1 MRHNHLTMR
10 IGVSSSMNRC
20 FHRRHFLETAACG
33 AAPISLPAASLT
45 KGQTLTLALRALHA
59 PRFLFVPAMLLVWA
73 VAGVAADAVPPLQ
86 RRVPLESWLLNSSVM
101 VREDAARISSVGY
114 DPQGWTHTS
123 VPSTVLNALV
133 KAGVYPDPRTG
144 MNSFLIPDSSDEFN
158 RKHDLAKFSHLPDKR
173 NPWRDPYWY
182 RTEFTLP
189 AFEPGRRLWLTFQ
202 GINYRADVW
211 LNGKRVAEP
220 KTTVGMFQRFRFDIT
235 AFARSGANA
244 LAVKI
249 HPVDHPGEPD
259 TQLKPLGPSRTYVKK
274 EIQKDVT
281 YAVSVGYDCMPPIP
295 DRNMGIWQEVFLEWT
310 GPVDIRDPF
319 VATELPLPDT
329 SRATLAVSAELV
341 NATSSP
347 VRGALRGRVEGTDVR
362 FEQPVELAPN
372 ETRLVSVEPKP
383 VMQQPRLWW
392 PKNYGEQHLYEL
404 KLELAGTERTI
415 PFGVRT
421 VGRELRKLGDHYGL
435 RVLINGQKV
444 FSQGGWLQPELL
456 FDMPPRRMETE
467 VRYLTEAN
475 LNTVTFEDLPVP
487 TDEFL
492 DACDRHGLMYWMS
505 FYGTY
510 WVLPETNWPLD
521 HELLARCGA
530 DVLKRYRNHPSV
542 VLYSCVGEGMP
553 SEDIYRRWRKDVL
566 ALDRTRLFI
575 PTVDVR
581 VKAPWIEPDLP
592 TGLHDA
598 VTFWEISPP
607 GYYQR
612 VRDGKK
618 WMFNTETSIASLP
631 PVNNL
636 RKFIPD
642 VLGSSGPDPAWAH
655 HDASQYISD
664 FDPAI
669 RLFYGPPRNMVDYC
683 WKAQLLSAE
692 RHRAWSEAVNH
703 RMWDI
708 TSGVWQWKLNAC
720 WPSVGWQIY
729 DWYLKPM
736 ASAFYYKSAFE
747 PLHVQLSP
755 LDGTVTIVNRRLE
768 PAANLEVRA
777 SVYDSRMKLRW
788 EKRAPASAGANTY
801 CDVFAI
807 PPLADLTPVYFV
819 KLWLS
824 RDGKPASENF
834 YWLSAKPYADIQY
847 ADVVLSPDA
856 QPRGGFTSRSSQNTA
871 DFSALQQLPP
881 VKLDVSHQIE
891 HRGPQPVARVRL
903 RNPTDRLAFFVQL
916 ALTRGQQGDEVLPVF
931 WSDNYFS
938 LLPGESK
945 DVTAAFS
952 AEDAGD
958 ATPVVEVGGWN
969 VQTSFDCTDL
979 KLSKTEVPVNEPVS
993 VVATIKNTFLDG
1005 SRIEL
1010 CVDNEAVASTF
1021 LWARG
1026 DASRPATFELKLS
1039 QPGSHEIQVGDR
1051 RAVLLVK

>member
-1 MRHNHLTMR
+1 MRR
-10 IGVSSSMNRC
+10 ILANIVSIFLLVSVCAAATSSSTA
-20 FHRRHFLETAACG
+20 HRQL
-33 AAPISLPAASLT
+33 LT
-45 KGQTLTLALRALHA
+45 DG
-59 PRFLFVPAMLLVWA
+59 
-73 VAGVAADAVPPLQ
+73 
-86 RRVPLESWLLNSSVM
+86 WLLKSSVL
-101 VREDAARISSVGY
+101 VPEDGVQVSTVGY
-114 DPQGWTHTS
+114 KPRQWFKTS

-133 KAGVYPDPRTG
+133 KNGVYPDPRVG

-158 RKHDLAKFSHLPDKR
+158 RTNDLAKFSYLPDKR

-182 RTEFTLP
+182 RTEFNLP
-189 AFEPGRRLWLTFQ
+189 AWPKERRLWLEFK
-202 GINYRADVW
+202 GINYRAEVW
-211 LNGKRVAEP
+211 LNGTQVTDQREM
-220 KTTVGMFQRFRFDIT
+220 VGIYRRFRFDIT
-235 AFARSGANA
+235 DRARPGRNC

-249 HPVDHPGEPD
+249 HPVDHPGLPD
-259 TQLKPLGPSRTYVKK
+259 LQLKPLGPSRTYFKK

-295 DRNMGIWQEVFLEWT
+295 DRNMGIWQDVFLEWT

-319 VATELPLPDT
+319 VATDLPLPDT
-329 SRATLAVSAELV
+329 SRATLTVSAELM
-341 NATSSP
+341 NASASP
-347 VRGALRGRVEGTDVR
+347 VCGVLRGRVEGTEVR

-372 ETRLVSVEPKP
+372 ETRLVNVEPKP
-383 VMQQPRLWW
+383 VMQKPRLWW
-392 PKNYGEQHLYEL
+392 PRNYGEQHLYEL
-404 KLELAGTERTI
+404 KLEFEVRSPGFSRSETSSAKPRGKPPKGGTPNLSSEQTVT
-415 PFGVRT
+415 FGVRKVT
-421 VGRELRKLGDHYGL
+421 KELHWFESTPGL
-435 RVLINGQKV
+435 RVLINGQRI

-456 FDMPPRRMETE
+456 FDMPARRMEAE

-475 LNTVTFEDLPVP
+475 LNTVTVEDVPVP

-510 WVLPETNWPLD
+510 WIAPETNWPLD
-521 HELLARCGA
+521 HELLAQCGV
-530 DVLKRYRNHPSV
+530 DVLKRHRNHPSV

-553 SEDIYRRWRKDVL
+553 SQDIYQRWRKDVL
-566 ALDRTRLFI
+566 ALDQTRLFI
-575 PTVDVR
+575 PTMDVR

-612 VRDGKK
+612 VRAGKK

-642 VLGSSGPDPAWAH
+642 ALESNGPDPVWAH

-669 RLFYGPPRNMVDYC
+669 RLFYGLPHNMVDYC

-708 TSGVWQWKLNAC
+708 TSGVWQWKLNSC

-736 ASAFYYKSAFE
+736 VSSFYYKSTFE

-755 LDGTVTIVNRRLE
+755 LDGTVTIVNRRLQ
-768 PAANLEVRA
+768 PAANLEVRT
-777 SVYDSRMKLRW
+777 SVYDSHMKLRW
-788 EKRAPASAGANTY
+788 EKRTVASVGANAY
-801 CDVFAI
+801 RDVFVI
-807 PPLADLTPVYFV
+807 PPIANPTPVYFV
-819 KLWLS
+819 KLRLLQ
-824 RDGKPASENF
+824 DGKPVSENF

-856 QPRGGFTSRSSQNTA
+856 KPRGGFTSRSSQNTA

-891 HRGPQPVARVRL
+891 HRGPQRVARVRL
-903 RNPTDRLAFFVQL
+903 RNPSGRLAFFIQL
-916 ALTRGQQGDEVLPVF
+916 ALTRGRQGDEVLPVF

-945 DVTAAFS
+945 EVDAAFA
-952 AEDAGD
+952 AEDLHG

-969 VQTSFDCTDL
+969 IETAHRCT
-979 KLSKTEVPVNEPVS
+979 KLAVSKAVVKSGEPFTVTASVS
-993 VVATIKNTFLDG
+993 DTFLDG
-1005 SRIEL
+1005 SRVAL
-1010 CVDNEAVASTF
+1010 LVDGQRSDSRWA
-1021 LWARG
+1021 WARG
-1026 DASRPATFELKLS
+1026 SKTDTITFNLS
-1039 QPGSHEIQVGDR
+1039 LPQPGEHRLNVANRTVEVN
-1051 RAVLLVK
+1051 VE

>member
-1 MRHNHLTMR
+1 MATTALLAAALTAT
-10 IGVSSSMNRC
+10 IAQ
-20 FHRRHFLETAACG
+20 FG
-33 AAPISLPAASLT
+33 AGLPDRMSL
-45 KGQTLTLALRALHA
+45 
-59 PRFLFVPAMLLVWA
+59 
-73 VAGVAADAVPPLQ
+73 ADG
-86 RRVPLESWLLNSSVM
+86 WLLQSSVL
-101 VREDAARISSVGY
+101 VPEDGAHVSTAEFK
-114 DPQGWTHTS
+114 PQGWFKTGM
-123 VPSTVLNALV
+123 PSTVLSALV
-133 KAGVYPDPRTG
+133 KNGVYPDPRTG

-158 RKHDLAKFSHLPDKR
+158 RKHDLAKYSHLPGKR

-189 AFEPGRRLWLTFQ
+189 ASEPGRRLWLTFK
-202 GINYRADVW
+202 GINYRAEVW
-211 LNGKRVAEP
+211 LNGKQVADR
-220 KTTVGMFQRFRFDIT
+220 KTMVGMFQRFRFDIT
-235 AFARSGANA
+235 DFARPGANA
-244 LAVKI
+244 LAAKI

-295 DRNMGIWQEVFLEWT
+295 DRNMGIWQDVFLEWT

-319 VATELPLPDT
+319 VATDLPLPDT

-341 NATSSP
+341 NASASP
-347 VRGALRGRVEGTDVR
+347 VRGVLRGRIAGTGVG

-372 ETRLVSVEPKP
+372 ETKLVSVEPKP

-404 KLELAGTERTI
+404 KLEFAGTERTI

-421 VGRELRKLGDHYGL
+421 VGRELHKLGDHYGL

-530 DVLKRYRNHPSV
+530 DVLKRHRNHPSV

-575 PTVDVR
+575 PTIDVR

-612 VRDGKK
+612 VRAGKK

-642 VLGSSGPDPAWAH
+642 ALESSGPDPVWAH
-655 HDASQYISD
+655 HDASQYIKD

-669 RLFYGPPRNMVDYC
+669 RLFYGPPHSMVDYC

-708 TSGVWQWKLNAC
+708 TSGVWQWKLNSC

-729 DWYLKPM
+729 DWYLKAMP
-736 ASAFYYKSAFE
+736 SSYYYKSAFE

-755 LDGTVTIVNRRLE
+755 LDGTVTIVNRRLQR
-768 PAANLEVRA
+768 AANLEARA

-788 EKRAPASAGANTY
+788 KKRAAASIGANTY
-801 CDVFAI
+801 RDVFAI
-807 PPLADLTPVYFV
+807 PPLADPTPVYFV

-824 RDGKPASENF
+824 QDGKPASENF
-834 YWLSAKPYADIQY
+834 YWLSAKPYADIQD
-847 ADVVLSPDA
+847 ADIVLSPDA
-856 QPRGGFTSRSSQNTA
+856 QQRGGFTSRSSTNTA
-871 DFSALQQLPP
+871 DFSALQQLRP

-891 HRGPQPVARVRL
+891 HRGQQRVARVRL
-903 RNPTDRLAFFVQL
+903 RNPTDRLAFFIQL
-916 ALTRGQQGDEVLPVF
+916 TLTRGRQGDEVLPVF

-945 DVTAAFS
+945 EVDAAFA
-952 AEDAGD
+952 AEDLHG
-958 ATPVVEVGGWN
+958 ATPAVEVGGWN
-969 VQTSFDCTDL
+969 IETDYCCTNL
-979 KLSKTEVPVNEPVS
+979 TASKTTVKSGEPFTVTASVS
-993 VVATIKNTFLDG
+993 DTFLDG
-1005 SRIEL
+1005 SRVAL
-1010 CVDNEAVASTF
+1010 LVDGQRSDNRWA
-1021 LWARG
+1021 WARG
-1026 DASRPATFELKLS
+1026 GKSDTITFTLSLS
-1039 QPGSHEIQVGDR
+1039 QPGKHRLTVANRTIEVN
-1051 RAVLLVK
+1051 VE

>member
-1 MRHNHLTMR
+1 MKRLRLLT
-10 IGVSSSMNRC
+10 V
-20 FHRRHFLETAACG
+20 
-33 AAPISLPAASLT
+33 PA
-45 KGQTLTLALRALHA
+45 LALGCIIA
-59 PRFLFVPAMLLVWA
+59 A
-73 VAGVAADAVPPLQ
+73 VAAENTRPGQ
-86 RRVPLESWLLNSSVM
+86 RQVLRDGWLLKSSVL
-101 VREDAARISSVGY
+101 VPEDGARVSTTGY
-114 DPQGWTHTS
+114 KSRQWFKTS
-123 VPSTVLNALV
+123 VPTTVLGALV
-133 KAGVYPDPRTG
+133 KNGVYPDPRVG

-158 RKHDLAKFSHLPDKR
+158 RTNDLAKFSYLPDKR

-182 RTEFTLP
+182 RTEFNLP
-189 AFEPGRRLWLTFQ
+189 AWPKDRHLWLEFK
-202 GINYRADVW
+202 GINYRAEVW
-211 LNGKRVAEP
+211 LNGSRVAEP
-220 KTTVGMFQRFRFDIT
+220 KTMVGIYRRFRFDIT
-235 AFARSGANA
+235 DHARPGRNC

-249 HPVDHPGEPD
+249 HPVDHPGLPD
-259 TQLKPLGPSRTYVKK
+259 LQLKPLGPSRGYFKK

-281 YAVSVGYDCMPPIP
+281 YAVAVGYDCMPPIP
-295 DRNMGIWQEVFLEWT
+295 DRNMGIWQDVFLEWT

-319 VATELPLPDT
+319 VATDLPLPDT

-341 NATSSP
+341 NATASP
-347 VRGALRGRVEGTDVR
+347 VRGVLRGHVVGTDVR
-362 FEQPVELAPN
+362 FEQPVELAAN
-372 ETRLVSVEPKP
+372 ETKLVSVEPKP

-392 PKNYGEQHLYEL
+392 PKNYGEQHLYEF
-404 KLELAGTERTI
+404 KLEFVPVARDSVAGIPPRSGGLLVSDAQTI
-415 PFGVRT
+415 TFGVRKVT
-421 VGRELRKLGDHYGL
+421 KELHWFEGTPGL
-435 RVLINGQKV
+435 RVLINGQRV

-456 FDMPPRRMETE
+456 FDMPARRMEAE

-475 LNTVTFEDLPVP
+475 LNTVTVEDVPVP

-510 WVLPETNWPLD
+510 WIAPETNWPLD
-521 HELLARCGA
+521 HELLAQCGV
-530 DVLKRYRNHPSV
+530 DVLKRHRNHPSV

-553 SEDIYRRWRKDVL
+553 SQDIYQRWRKDVL
-566 ALDRTRLFI
+566 ALDQTRLFI
-575 PTVDVR
+575 PTMDVR

-612 VRDGKK
+612 VRAGKK

-642 VLGSSGPDPAWAH
+642 ALESNGPDPVWAH

-669 RLFYGPPRNMVDYC
+669 RLFYGLPHNMVDYC

-708 TSGVWQWKLNAC
+708 TSGVWQWKLNSC

-736 ASAFYYKSAFE
+736 VSSFYYKSTFE

-755 LDGTVTIVNRRLE
+755 LDGTVTIVNRRLQ
-768 PAANLEVRA
+768 PAANLEVRT
-777 SVYDSRMKLRW
+777 SVYDSHMKLRW
-788 EKRAPASAGANTY
+788 EKRTVASVGANAY
-801 CDVFAI
+801 RDVFVI
-807 PPLADLTPVYFV
+807 PPIANPTPVYFV
-819 KLWLS
+819 KLRLLQ
-824 RDGKPASENF
+824 DGKPVSENF

-856 QPRGGFTSRSSQNTA
+856 KPRGGFTSRSSQNTA

-891 HRGPQPVARVRL
+891 HRGPQRVARVRL
-903 RNPTDRLAFFVQL
+903 RNPSGRLAFFIQL
-916 ALTRGQQGDEVLPVF
+916 ALTRGRQGDEVLPVF

-945 DVTAAFS
+945 EVDAAFA
-952 AEDAGD
+952 AEDLHG

-969 VQTSFDCTDL
+969 IETAHRCT
-979 KLSKTEVPVNEPVS
+979 KLAVSKAVVKSGEPFTVTASVS
-993 VVATIKNTFLDG
+993 DTFLDG
-1005 SRIEL
+1005 SRVAL
-1010 CVDNEAVASTF
+1010 LVDGQRSDSRWA
-1021 LWARG
+1021 WARG
-1026 DASRPATFELKLS
+1026 SKTDTITFNLS
-1039 QPGSHEIQVGDR
+1039 LPQPGEHRLNVANRTVEVN
-1051 RAVLLVK
+1051 VE